1 MNTQHRTTTHLSF
14 MYFIFILLTLTSF
27 TSRGQGYFPATD
39 ITKEDTVA
47 MIRNFMAKPDLPL
60 KGDSGYVEDIIRF
73 KAIDMDWDVG
83 MSVHEPNDPSKIP
96 RGADGKKIGIF
107 LLHGG
112 SGDFKSM
119 HKQAKLLASKLGYK
133 VISMSYPGRH
143 AFHTDSRDWPGR
155 NVTAYDH
162 HKYSLE
168 VRTPIWLRDEY
179 ITRDQYEIIKDYSQR
194 PRYGIRTLA
203 KAKPG
208 TTFYNRMAGWP
219 VAFEEG
225 GIAAMK
231 KHFPEEEYSIYVHGH
246 STGGPFT
253 MMFSQRVE
261 NIAGILAVENSSF
274 GYINRAKHAWGGEL
288 GKIDGYDQA
297 DIDFQME
304 SRTDPFDEL
313 YIRSWRDSAR
323 YRGPELMG
331 QEGPEA
337 LMRLPM
343 IMEDILEEW
352 GNVQKRASFKAEYLV
367 THDIEPSLRE
377 AARVT
382 AQRMQLGDEE
392 TQELIEH
399 YVGLKQEMKGR
410 GVKPVPP
417 IMFQITAFSRDHSR
431 EVYDEVIIPLFKD
444 MNPAPKVSL
453 TQYPFGTHG
462 YMNGEVIE
470 GVNLGVGPAVFQQ
483 WDDAIKG
490 GFFN

>member
-1 MNTQHRTTTHLSF
+1 MIHVNNLKTRTTLIIS
-14 MYFIFILLTLTSF
+14 ILLLTLPF
-27 TSRGQGYFPATD
+27 TGTVAQSYFPPTD
-39 ITKEDTVA
+39 ITKEDTRA
-47 MIRNFMAKPDLPL
+47 MIRNFMAKPDLET
-60 KGDSGYVEDIIRF
+60 KGERGYVEDILRIN
-73 KAIDMDWDVG
+73 AVEMEWDIG
-83 MSVHEPNDPSKIP
+83 MSVHEPVDSTKIP

-119 HKQAKLLASKLGYK
+119 HRQANLLAKKLGYK

-143 AFHTDSRDWPGR
+143 AFHTPSRDWPGR

-179 ITRDQYEIIKDYSQR
+179 ITRDQYDIIKDYSQR

-208 TTFYNRMAGWP
+208 TTFHHRMAGWP
-219 VAFEEG
+219 MAFEKG
-225 GIAAMK
+225 GIEAMK
-231 KHFPEEEYSIYVHGH
+231 KHFPESEYSIYVHGH

-253 MMFSQRVE
+253 MMLSQRVP
-261 NIAGILAVENSSF
+261 NIRGILAVENSSF

-288 GKIDGYDQA
+288 GKIDGFERVDESIQL
-297 DIDFQME
+297 E

-323 YRGPELMG
+323 YKGPELLG

-343 IMEDILEEW
+343 IMEDILKDW
-352 GNVQKRASFKAEYLV
+352 GDVQKRASFKAEYIV
-367 THDIEPSLRE
+367 THDIEPSLI
-377 AARVT
+377 AAAKVT
-382 AQRMQLGDEE
+382 AERMGLGDEE
-392 TQELIEH
+392 TQEMIDH
-399 YVGLKQEMKGR
+399 YIGLKTELKGR

-431 EVYDEVIIPLFKD
+431 DVYEEVIIPLFKE
-444 MNPAPKVSL
+444 MEPAPKVSL

-470 GVNLGVGPAVFQQ
+470 GVKLGVGPAVFQQ
-483 WDDAIKG
+483 WDNAIKG
-490 GFFN
+490 GYFLE